1 MENGL
6 DLKVNRLPVQDLE
19 PAEDERGPVGT
30 DRGGE
35 GPCRDHGRI
44 FRTGSVGGGYSQ
56 SIADRDGPEDMDR
69 LGAAAEAAPI
79 RIGAEAAA
87 IRGAAEVFS
96 TRTAAG
102 EECRAA
108 LHFACQDGEN
118 RFQPVEIL
126 AGEGERLTVVMDF
139 TSAPGER
146 RTDRRADP
154 V

>member
-6 DLKVNRLPVQDLE
+6 DLKVNRLPVRTWNRLKMNEARLE
-19 PAEDERGPVGT
+19 RIAAGKAPAVITEGFSEPEAWEED
-30 DRGGE
+30 
-35 GPCRDHGRI
+35 
-44 FRTGSVGGGYSQ
+44 FS
-56 SIADRDGPEDMDR
+56 SIATGMGRDMDR

-108 LHFACQDGEN
+108 LHFA
-118 RFQPVEIL
+118 
-126 AGEGERLTVVMDF
+126 
-139 TSAPGER
+139 
-146 RTDRRADP
+146 
-154 V
+154 